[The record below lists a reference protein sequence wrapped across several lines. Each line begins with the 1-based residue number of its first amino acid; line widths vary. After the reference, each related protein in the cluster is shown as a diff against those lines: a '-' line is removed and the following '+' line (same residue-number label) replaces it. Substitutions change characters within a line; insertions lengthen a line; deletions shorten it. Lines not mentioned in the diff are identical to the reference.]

1 LNWARED
8 RRAKILTIKIKG
20 KKGGMEKKV
29 NLKERRHNEHNLQRQ
44 KLQQV
49 LHTLRRA
56 GR

>member
-44 KLQQV
+44 KL
-49 LHTLRRA
+49 HIKYKA
-56 GR
+56 A